1 MSWGRS
7 HCCRFNHPRPI
18 WCPCARRV
26 CRNEVVNP
34 VLTESFGFFNNTAV
48 GTIASNAIIPLTTV
62 QTGGSGVSSNN
73 AGGIILAAGTYQVSY
88 FANGTVPAGGSVSVS
103 LRINGTELSGSEVTV
118 TGDSGNVAS
127 LTQTIVITLAQ
138 SGTLELVNSSL
149 ENVTYSLASVLI
161 RRI

>member
-7 HCCRFNHPRPI
+7 HCCRVNHPRPI
-18 WCPCARRV
+18 CCPCARRV

-34 VLTESFGFFNNTAV
+34 VLTENFGFFNNTAV

-62 QTGGSGVSSNN
+62 QTSGSGVVSNN

-88 FANGTVPAGGSVSVS
+88 FANGTVPVGENISIA
-103 LRINGTELSGSEVTV
+103 LRVNGAELSGSKVTV
-118 TGDSGNVAS
+118 TGTAGNVAS
-127 LTQTIVITLAQ
+127 LTQTIVIPLAQ

-149 ENVTYSLASVLI
+149 ENVTYSLASMLI